1 MKPLGVRLKDL
12 RKNRGLSQADL
23 ARGIC
28 TQSNIS
34 RIEKGQHTPT
44 SHILD
49 LFAKK
54 LDIDLNY
61 LYSGIEGYNLEEFKK
76 KVYYCIEYADYP
88 TLKQFVDDMTEEFK
102 TEYEK
107 KIKYWIKAVVLYR
120 CDENIE
126 DAKKYIKKA
135 ELIKSEVSDPNLE
148 IQILNTMSIILRED
162 FSEREIHQLYDRIF
176 NMIDKNPLPKTI
188 VIKVLLSMSNYY
200 YHAKIYRLVHQN
212 AKKAIDIL
220 KKANSM
226 YLLEHHLYNYAS
238 SLYYLDEYTP
248 EMHEYMKLAYQ
259 ICKYKGNNELMEYIE
274 EMMDNVR
281 DTIEREA

>member
-1 MKPLGVRLKDL
+1 MEALGKRLKAL
-12 RKNRGLSQADL
+12 RKSRGLSQADL

-49 LFAKK
+49 LFAKR

-61 LYSGIEGYNLEEFKK
+61 LYSGIENYNLEEFKN
-76 KVYYCIEYADYP
+76 KVYDCIEYADYT
-88 TLKQFVDDMTEEFK
+88 TLKHFVDDMNLESK

-107 KIKYWIKAVVLYR
+107 KIKLWIKAVVMYR
-120 CDENIE
+120 CDEDIE
-126 DAKKYIKKA
+126 GAKRYIKKA
-135 ELIKSEVSDPNLE
+135 DNIESEVSDPNLE
-148 IQILNTMSIILRED
+148 IQILNSISIILRED
-162 FSEREIHQLYDRIF
+162 FSENEIEHLYERIF
-176 NMIDKNPLPKTI
+176 NIIEKNPLPKKI

-200 YHAKIYRLVHQN
+200 YHAKVYRYVHQN

-238 SLYYLDEYTP
+238 SLYYLNEYTP

-259 ICKYKGNNELMEYIE
+259 ICIYKDNNELMEYIE
-274 EMMDNVR
+274 EMMDNVS
-281 DTIEREA
+281 DIIEREA